1 MSTLIIIT
9 GASKGIGRSIAT
21 AFAKDTRIAK
31 LKLCLIARD
40 LEGLKQTQQM
50 VNSLSS
56 SQRKIQTSIHSID
69 LSKIDTLHKSIEK
82 LFKEEIQQ
90 DKFERTMLIN
100 NAGSLGYVGPSS
112 DMPTPMEMTQAVN
125 FNVTSAIWISS
136 YFVKFFAHQHKTK
149 SNVVNISSLCA
160 ITPFKTM
167 AMYCSGK
174 AAVSIL
180 YEKYKITSIVWTHHI
195 HSISRE
201 TCGIKP

>member
-21 AFAKDTRIAK
+21 AFAKDTRIDK
-31 LKLCLIARD
+31 LRLCLIARN

-69 LSKIDTLHKSIEK
+69 LSKIDTLHTSIET

-90 DKFERTMLIN
+90 GKFERTMLIN
-100 NAGSLGYVGPSS
+100 NAASLGYVGPSS

-125 FNVTSAIWISS
+125 FNVTSNIWISS
-136 YFVKFFAHQHKTK
+136 YFVKIFAHQHKTK
-149 SNVVNISSLCA
+149 CNVVNISSLCA

-174 AAVSIL
+174 AAVSFS
-180 YEKYKITSIVWTHHI
+180 YKN
-195 HSISRE
+195 
-201 TCGIKP
+201 